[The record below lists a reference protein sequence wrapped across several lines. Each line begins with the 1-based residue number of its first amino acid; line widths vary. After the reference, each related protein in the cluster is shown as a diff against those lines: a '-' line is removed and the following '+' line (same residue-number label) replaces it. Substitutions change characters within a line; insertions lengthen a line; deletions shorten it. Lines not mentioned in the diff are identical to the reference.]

1 MSKVAGY
8 FLVLSEVRHKAFRKR
23 SQEYFAEPVVEF
35 SHSRNVPLICFVMD
49 DTGIISHIAFGRR
62 GVVAGT
68 GLRRLNVNDIYKLET
83 LVLIDDIINQTSI
96 RVSRH
101 LFKKFKTGGLLPPK
115 SFEEFL
121 SVFLKEAPE
130 TEFVLSQYSKARR
143 LRIEKLNKSARKSL
157 AQQKEAVV
165 TALNIAGIDK
175 KEVKGWDYNEKTGPK
190 SFLDGIE
197 KVRLREDSM
206 IINDLENFPGYNL
219 IRNTRYSSS
228 VFTKNDSQLTV
239 VLANRLP
246 LEELTG
252 TDLIYYNEDFKCF
265 VMVQYKVMEKESDQF
280 LFRVPN
286 NQLSEEIDRM
296 DEILT
301 MLYDYSKDESIN
313 DFRINSN
320 PFFIKICPR
329 IEFDPD
335 NVGLSSGMYIP
346 LDYLK
351 LLQYDESI
359 IGKRGGRAISYKN
372 VGRYFDN
379 TGFKTIIEGGWIGT
393 NHNQSNQLEKIIRSV
408 IENGRT
414 AVIAV
419 KKNIS
424 NQEGRQIDDDLI
436 DDDLYD

>member
-1 MSKVAGY
+1 
-8 FLVLSEVRHKAFRKR
+8 
-23 SQEYFAEPVVEF
+23 
-35 SHSRNVPLICFVMD
+35 
-49 DTGIISHIAFGRR
+49 
-62 GVVAGT
+62 
-68 GLRRLNVNDIYKLET
+68 
-83 LVLIDDIINQTSI
+83 
-96 RVSRH
+96 
-101 LFKKFKTGGLLPPK
+101 
-115 SFEEFL
+115 
-121 SVFLKEAPE
+121 
-130 TEFVLSQYSKARR
+130 
-143 LRIEKLNKSARKSL
+143 
-157 AQQKEAVV
+157 
-165 TALNIAGIDK
+165 
-175 KEVKGWDYNEKTGPK
+175 
-190 SFLDGIE
+190 
-197 KVRLREDSM
+197 
-206 IINDLENFPGYNL
+206 
-219 IRNTRYSSS
+219 
-228 VFTKNDSQLTV
+228 
-239 VLANRLP
+239 
-246 LEELTG
+246 
-252 TDLIYYNEDFKCF
+252 
-265 VMVQYKVMEKESDQF
+265 MEKESDQF